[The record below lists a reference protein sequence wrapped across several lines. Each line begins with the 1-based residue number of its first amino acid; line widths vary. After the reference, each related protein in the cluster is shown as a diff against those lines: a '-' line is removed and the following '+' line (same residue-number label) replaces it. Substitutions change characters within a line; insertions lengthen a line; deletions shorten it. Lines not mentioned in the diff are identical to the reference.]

1 MVSQSTFINF
11 VNVIDLVSHIEYL
24 LRYNDCVIVPGWGA
38 FIAADNPA
46 SFSDD
51 GKSVLPPVRS
61 YSFNG
66 SLTYSDGLLESS
78 VMRRDKCNRA
88 VASDE
93 IAQIVTA
100 WRTLISRE
108 ADVPCGRMGYF
119 SFSSE
124 GELLFTPYEKQEACS
139 ALFGLAS
146 ISLSKLG
153 NKAADDQD
161 LVADNEVQLNANQ
174 TETEVLSNDEQNII
188 LHSWGK
194 RWMRIAAS
202 IALLIAMTFVL
213 TTPLPVDRSD
223 RALAGIS
230 TMLSIKKSGSQTLKC
245 LGSALVE
252 ATAETLQ
259 AIAADEAAKS
269 ATLFADGKY
278 CLVVASA
285 ATHAEAERF
294 VAAHSGEHE
303 MRILSTRGYHRVYV
317 ASGATRESLE
327 SIRSQMQSEYVD
339 CWICSH

>member
-1 MVSQSTFINF
+1 ML
-11 VNVIDLVSHIEYL
+11 DLVSHIEYL
-24 LRYNDCVIVPGWGA
+24 LRCNDCVIVPGWGA
-38 FIAADNPA
+38 FIAANNPA

-51 GKSVLPPVRS
+51 GKSVLPPMRN

-93 IAQIVTA
+93 IAQTVTA

-124 GELLFTPYEKQEACS
+124 GELLFTPYEKQETCNT
-139 ALFGLAS
+139 LFGLT
-146 ISLSKLG
+146 SLSLSMLG
-153 NKAADDQD
+153 DKTTDDQD
-161 LVADNEVQLNANQ
+161 FAVDGKVQQDANIAETEALTDNEQDIVR
-174 TETEVLSNDEQNII
+174 
-188 LHSWGK
+188 HSWGK

-213 TTPLPVDRSD
+213 TTPLPVDQSD
-223 RALAGIS
+223 HALAGIS
-230 TMLSIKKSGSQTLKC
+230 TMLSLKKSNSNALKC
-245 LGSALVE
+245 IGSVLVD

-259 AIAADEAAKS
+259 TIAADEAAKS
-269 ATLFADGKY
+269 ATLFADGRY

-285 ATHAEAERF
+285 ATQAEAERF
-294 VAAHSGEHE
+294 VALHSSEHE
-303 MRILSTRGYHRVYV
+303 MRVLSTGGYHRVYV
-317 ASGATRESLE
+317 ASGSTRESLE
-327 SIRSQMQSEYVD
+327 SVRSQMQSEYVD